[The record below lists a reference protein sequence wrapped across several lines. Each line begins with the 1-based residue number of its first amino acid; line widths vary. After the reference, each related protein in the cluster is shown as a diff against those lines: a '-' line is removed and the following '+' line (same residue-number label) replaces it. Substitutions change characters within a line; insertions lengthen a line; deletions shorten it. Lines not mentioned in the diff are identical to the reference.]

1 MSGNINEGGPVDRNR
16 LTWLVLLLGGITFV
30 LGAVEISAS
39 IPLLL
44 DRFIPDDAFYYFK
57 PALNFATRGYS
68 SFDGIHFTNGYQPL
82 WFITLLPVFRIFPA
96 GGELPLRLAL
106 LIQVCLATISTVL
119 LVRSIYKLFG
129 LIPAAI
135 AGTSWIFWFQS
146 ALINGLE
153 TTLLMCLYLG
163 LFGFFIKF
171 LQKPM
176 PAVRDAAILGFLSAL
191 VFLARTDSVFLVAG
205 ISIAV
210 LIDPRIHNLPTSQVM
225 RFLIAFA
232 LPVCLISGGYL
243 VTNLIATGHILPVS
257 GAAKI
262 YYSQLARD
270 HTAQETYANLI
281 KIYLANLFWVF
292 EYRGF
297 YFIFLGMVLFIFS
310 AIASL
315 IPGVIRMTRPLLE
328 LWPFFLGGIA
338 SYAYYSLVYYG
349 IFTRTVWYYAPAT
362 FLTCLS
368 LAWLA
373 YAFGQYLRVKY
384 RSTGKSLNRF
394 GMATSLAVII
404 LIAAVLPYLKLREN
418 LLSQPRRWNYNLYL
432 GARWAQDHLP
442 KEATIWSGSAG
453 ILGYFSD
460 HTVVN
465 TDGLANDYHFL
476 EEVLKPGKLRE
487 YISRWDYAI
496 DAFPVDNHDLQTMF
510 PEGCFVPLP
519 EELVSNLFQDSG
531 TTRRLG
537 VFQMKSQGLVDCNEL
552 RAAGS

>member
-1 MSGNINEGGPVDRNR
+1 MSVNSTEEGPVERNG
-16 LTWLVLLLGGITFV
+16 LNWLVLLLGGITFI

-57 PALNFATRGYS
+57 PALNLATRGYS

-82 WFITLLPVFRIFPA
+82 WLITLLPVFLVFPA

-106 LIQVCLATISTVL
+106 LIQVCLAVMSTVL
-119 LVRSIYKLFG
+119 LVRSVYKLFG

-135 AGTSWIFWFQS
+135 AGTGWIFWFQS

-163 LFGFFIKF
+163 LFGFFINF
-171 LQKPM
+171 LRKPTL
-176 PAVRDAAILGFLSAL
+176 AVRDAAILGFLSAL

-205 ISIAV
+205 IGIAV
-210 LIDPRIHNLPTSQVM
+210 LIDPRIRKLPTSQAR
-225 RFLIAFA
+225 RFLLAFS
-232 LPVCLISGGYL
+232 LPVCLIAGGYL
-243 VTNLIATGHILPVS
+243 LTNLLATGHIMPVS

-262 YYSQLARD
+262 YYSQLSRD
-270 HTAQETYANLI
+270 YTAQETHVSLFS
-281 KIYLANLFWVF
+281 IYLANFLWVL

-297 YFIFLGMVLFIFS
+297 YFIFLGMAIFILS

-315 IPGVIRMTRPLLE
+315 LPGVIRLTRPLLE
-328 LWPFFLGGIA
+328 LWPFYLGGIA

-349 IFTRTVWYYAPAT
+349 NFTRTVWYYAPAT

-373 YAFGQYLRVKY
+373 YTFGQYLRVHY
-384 RSTGKSLNRF
+384 RPSSRILNRL
-394 GMATSLAVII
+394 GMAAGLAVII
-404 LIAAVLPYLKLREN
+404 LIAAVFPYLKLRED

-442 KEATIWSGSAG
+442 EEATIWSGSAG

-476 EEVLKPGKLRE
+476 EEVLKQGKLRE

-496 DAFPVDNHDLQTMF
+496 DAFPVDNHDLQTLF
-510 PEGCFVPLP
+510 PEGCFIPLP
-519 EELVSNLFQDSG
+519 EELVSNPFQDSG